1 MTDGEYAVHRQGLA
15 MSAAVIALLGAEGA
29 ALAQTTPVYPVK
41 PIRII
46 VPFTPGTGMDTLAR
60 TTGPKLAERL
70 GQNVIVDNRPGASGN
85 IGNEAVARAAPD
97 GYTLMVTANTFA
109 MTPALSKSLPFD
121 PVRDFSPVAD
131 MATGIMALGVHPSL
145 PVENVAML
153 VTLARSQPNNSALN
167 YASPGNGTPQHLA
180 AELFKQVM
188 KANMTH
194 VPYKGSAGAVTDLLG
209 GQVPVMFLPLHTA
222 MPHART
228 GRLRVLAQSGAKR
241 SAVASTISTFDEAGA
256 RGVDVDFWYGMLA
269 PGNLPREIVTRLN
282 NETVAVLRLPDVRET
297 LARQGLD
304 PMTGTPEQF
313 TQRVRA
319 DLAKWARVVAE
330 ARIVPD

>member
-153 VTLARSQPNNSALN
+153 ETLARSQPNNSDLN